1 MKEKKKISKKQLIIY
16 VAAAFLLA
24 LAVFFAAISVS
35 AEDISRYETDTTV
48 IAPDDEDVY
57 YNDTETEGEGEQNTV
72 ESKQAGSENEANLT
86 KSSDTYEDFTD
97 DAAENVS
104 DTTSASRSENDAE
117 DIGDTASSGVNSPDS
132 QPNSTQ
138 DGAEEKK
145 EIILSSDNIFEEIY
159 RLLEAN
165 ADKIFSILAFV
176 GTIVVSIGYKSGL
189 LPLLRDALSKLKGSI
204 DKVKED
210 NDTSNRTTGEK
221 IGNIDTQIAEINSS
235 LVKATEEIG
244 RIQWQFEGYEEMCRE
259 REAMRVIIRNQIDML
274 YAIFMSSAL
283 PQYQKDEIGEKI
295 SQMKEEL
302 EVYGKAEK

>member
-35 AEDISRYETDTTV
+35 AEDKSKYETDTTV
-48 IAPDDEDVY
+48 IASDDEDVC
-57 YNDTETEGEGEQNTV
+57 YNDTETDGEGEQNSV
-72 ESKQAGSENEANLT
+72 ESKQAGSESEANVT

-97 DAAENVS
+97 DDAENAS
-104 DTTSASRSENDAE
+104 DTTSADGCEDDAE
-117 DIGDTASSGVNSPDS
+117 GIGNTSSSDVNSPAS
-132 QPNSTQ
+132 QPNSTE
-138 DGAEEKK
+138 DGTEEKK
-145 EIILSSDNIFEEIY
+145 EIILSSNNIFEDIY

-165 ADKIFSILAFV
+165 ADKIFSILAFI

-221 IGNIDTQIAEINSS
+221 IGNIDLGEASRRMREMGLGDAADKLSGMSNDDIIN
-235 LVKATEEIG
+235 
-244 RIQWQFEGYEEMCRE
+244 
-259 REAMRVIIRNQIDML
+259 
-274 YAIFMSSAL
+274 AISKN
-283 PQYQKDEIGEKI
+283 PQVLDKLK
-295 SQMKEEL
+295 KL
-302 EVYGKAEK
+302 FK